1 MRLQLANRRD
11 TRRRIETVSNIA
23 GLGVD
28 NAKSHMSPWS
38 DFGDVLMRMV
48 YVPAGMTEEEVR
60 KHCE

>member
-1 MRLQLANRRD
+1 M
-11 TRRRIETVSNIA
+11 
-23 GLGVD
+23 GVD
-28 NAKSHMSPWS
+28 NAKPHMSPWS